1 MLYRVNVLTFWL
13 YARDMLQVACE
24 LSYSDPN
31 QARDIAT
38 CVALGSTDSGDHA
51 TARQARALLSVLD

>member
-24 LSYSDPN
+24 VAMSNPT

-38 CVALGSTDSGDHA
+38 CVALGSADSGDHA
-51 TARQARALLSVLD
+51 TARQARALLSALD